1 MKAKVKE
8 TGEIIDVKCLSS
20 ITYSRLDCNGKII
33 EEYDEDEL
41 DFDFDKDP
49 LDDKTIYKFNGKY
62 MLAKY
67 PPKEDGWYMTIRC
80 GLSGIY
86 TCLNEWKDNKWQV
99 EAADASDTIAYS
111 KELISKETVD
121 KWVKKKFEAYYKE
134 LSYQFITNNNEHDI
148 YQVSEL

>member
-8 TGEIIDVKCLSS
+8 TGEIIDVKCLCS

-49 LDDKTIYKFNGKY
+49 LDTKTIYNFNGKY
-62 MLAKY
+62 KLTKY
-67 PPKEDGWYMTIRC
+67 PPKENGFYMTIRC
-80 GLSGIY
+80 GLQGIY

-99 EAADASDTIAYS
+99 EAADDSVTIAYS
-111 KELISKETVD
+111 KERISKYAVTEWT
-121 KWVKKKFEAYYKE
+121 KKKLEKYR
-134 LSYQFITNNNEHDI
+134 NE
-148 YQVSEL
+148 SK

>member
-33 EEYDEDEL
+33 EEYDEEEL

-49 LDDKTIYKFNGKY
+49 LDAKTIYEFKGEYK
-62 MLAKY
+62 LAKY
-67 PPKEDGWYMTIRC
+67 PPKENGFYMTIRC
-80 GLSGIY
+80 GLQGIY

-99 EAADASDTIAYS
+99 EATDDSVTIAYS
-111 KELISKETVD
+111 KERISKYTVTE
-121 KWVKKKFEAYYKE
+121 WTKKKLEKYR
-134 LSYQFITNNNEHDI
+134 NE
-148 YQVSEL
+148 SK